1 MFFGLWKEYKLHVD
15 KETTKTMDQ
24 DNVFNLKSVVYFVL
38 IFKKKDFFLN
48 KNRLRDRPRKNKYGN
63 YLLLHKLCLF
73 VKKK

>member
-1 MFFGLWKEYKLHVD
+1 
-15 KETTKTMDQ
+15 MDQ

-38 IFKKKDFFLN
+38 IFN

-73 VKKK
+73 VKKMTCSITQIQQTVICVSTTCMV